1 MNRRGTCC
9 VVLLEWGRSWDM
21 PSPLVLG
28 SDGRPTTPTTA
39 TEIPVATTTE
49 DVARKEVPVVQI
61 IR

>member
-1 MNRRGTCC
+1 MAEIC
-9 VVLLEWGRSWDM
+9 VIAPPIKGKVFDA
-21 PSPLVLG
+21 PSPVIL
-28 SDGRPTTPTTA
+28 DPQGRPTTPTTA